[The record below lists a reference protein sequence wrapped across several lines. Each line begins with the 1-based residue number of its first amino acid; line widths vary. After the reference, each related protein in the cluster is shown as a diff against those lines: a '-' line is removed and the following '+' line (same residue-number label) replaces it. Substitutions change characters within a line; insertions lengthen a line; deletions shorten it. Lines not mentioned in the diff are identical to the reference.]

1 MKVSEKLYELRKE
14 ANLSQEEVANK
25 LNVSRQTVSK
35 WETDQSTPDFDKIA
49 PLCELYQ
56 ISADDLLNLGT
67 KENNKGPKEDKKNGK
82 NKKALVITL
91 STSLYF
97 LAVIYVIMASEV
109 WLFGDALIA
118 CGFLGICMFASALLI
133 YYFVS
138 HPNEEKI
145 EKKKLK
151 EKEEPKNKIY
161 DLVISIVS
169 IITVIVYLT
178 ISFKTMAWHITWII
192 WIIFALIVEII
203 KLVFQ
208 ILGGKNDR

>member
-49 PLCELYQ
+49 PLCELYN
-56 ISADDLLNLGT
+56 ISADDLLNLNT
-67 KENNKGPKEDKKNGK
+67 KEKTEVHKNDNKKDKD
-82 NKKALVITL
+82 KKALVITL

-109 WLFGDALIA
+109 WLLGDALIA
-118 CGFLGICMFASALLI
+118 CGFLGICMLASAVLI

-145 EKKKLK
+145 DKKKLK
-151 EKEEPKNKIY
+151 EKAEPKNKIC
-161 DLVISIVS
+161 DLVISIFS
-169 IITVIVYLT
+169 IITVILYLA

-192 WIIFALIVEII
+192 WVIFALIVEII

-208 ILGGKNDR
+208 IAGGKNDR

>member
-67 KENNKGPKEDKKNGK
+67 KENNKGLKEDKKNGK

-151 EKEEPKNKIY
+151 EKEEPKNKIC